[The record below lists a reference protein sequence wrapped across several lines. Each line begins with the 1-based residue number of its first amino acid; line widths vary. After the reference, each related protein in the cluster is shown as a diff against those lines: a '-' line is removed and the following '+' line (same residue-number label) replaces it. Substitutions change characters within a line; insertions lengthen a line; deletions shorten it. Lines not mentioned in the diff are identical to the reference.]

1 MTRKNSAVRARRSP
15 VRKFNPGTLQSDQ
28 EVVDQFVVRNREL
41 DTVLEILHGNIESPS
56 CQHVL
61 IVAPRGRGKT
71 MLLARAAAELR
82 TKDKFSRFLLPV
94 RFMEESHEIFDV
106 ADFWLETL
114 FHLARESAASHPELA
129 QELRETHADL
139 SGRWRERT
147 LGDHARAVVLN
158 VAERIDRKLV
168 LMVENL
174 QTLCGSVDED
184 FGWQLRAALQSESQI
199 MLLASATSRFEGL
212 EDAEEPFFE
221 LFRVMDLTPL
231 TTEECRRLWQ
241 TVSGDQV
248 SARDI
253 RPLEILTGGNPRLL
267 VVVASFSEH
276 RSLRTLMEELVRLID
291 EHTEYFRGHLE
302 VLAKSERRV
311 YISII
316 DLWQPSSTG
325 EIATRAR
332 MDVRVVSTM
341 LGRLI
346 DRGAVMPDRSM
357 GTKKRL
363 YSAAE
368 PLYSIYYKLRR
379 ERDEAAVVESLIRFM
394 VSFYDTSVL
403 YPFFNTLWSDV
414 KDSPSLLNGIDRALT
429 KRPVETDL
437 GSRMV
442 WDRLQRVSETAW
454 DYRGSEAQIRLREET
469 ESALR
474 GGEWMRAIELMD
486 QYVAAGWTYR
496 SKTSQEH
503 DLVCLAQL
511 RVDAHFGM
519 GDFEKVTAIA
529 SEILDQFRDSRD
541 TFILFRSAMILYRK
555 SAAHYELDDFRNATT
570 SAGEVVDWFG
580 EYNDPHFQQFVGA
593 ALLLTAEIKRK
604 LGEYETAVSM
614 LDKILDRF
622 RGEEAPEL
630 QRTIARALTQKAF
643 IARMELREDETAF
656 TALDEVIGRFRTT
669 KDIYI
674 KRLLIDS
681 FMNRAFM
688 RGSIGDFEGEIESY
702 DELIGLVGGAGES
715 DTEPHV
721 VPLALVF
728 KSMSLVETGR
738 MEEAGKACEELEEKL
753 DLLQGEL
760 KTGIESQTMCVRA
773 IAMMAH
779 GDTANAMDAF
789 RSGYALFPATHRV
802 PVGCMVRLAINF
814 IAVGASER
822 ELAEI
827 LSRDRTKAR
836 ALGPLIVALR
846 LRAGES
852 VRAPAEVLKVAADIR
867 KRIEDKVLATVRL
880 NPQRQYP
887 KVCGMVRRLPG

>member
-1 MTRKNSAVRARRSP
+1 MTRKNPGARP
-15 VRKFNPGTLQSDQ
+15 PGNLVRKFNPGMLQSDQ

-158 VAERIDRKLV
+158 AAERIDRKLV

-174 QTLCGSVDED
+174 QTLCGSVDDD
-184 FGWQLRAALQSESQI
+184 FGWQLRAALQSEPQI
-199 MLLASATSRFEGL
+199 MMLASATSRFEGL

-221 LFRVMDLTPL
+221 LFRVIDLTPL

-267 VVVASFSEH
+267 VVAAGFAEH
-276 RSLRTLMEELVRLID
+276 RSLRALMEELVRLID

-302 VLAKSERRV
+302 ALPKSERRV
-311 YISII
+311 YIAIM

-325 EIATRAR
+325 EIAERAR

-341 LGRLI
+341 LGRLV
-346 DRGAVMPDRSM
+346 DRGVVMPDRSI

-368 PLYSIYYKLRR
+368 PLYTIYYKLRR

-394 VSFYDTSVL
+394 VAFYDTSVL
-403 YPFFNTLWSDV
+403 YPVFDRLWSEV

-437 GSRMV
+437 GSRMI
-442 WDRLQRVSETAW
+442 WDLLQGVSE
-454 DYRGSEAQIRLREET
+454 
-469 ESALR
+469 
-474 GGEWMRAIELMD
+474 
-486 QYVAAGWTYR
+486 
-496 SKTSQEH
+496 
-503 DLVCLAQL
+503 
-511 RVDAHFGM
+511 
-519 GDFEKVTAIA
+519 
-529 SEILDQFRDSRD
+529 
-541 TFILFRSAMILYRK
+541 
-555 SAAHYELDDFRNATT
+555 
-570 SAGEVVDWFG
+570 
-580 EYNDPHFQQFVGA
+580 
-593 ALLLTAEIKRK
+593 
-604 LGEYETAVSM
+604 
-614 LDKILDRF
+614 
-622 RGEEAPEL
+622 
-630 QRTIARALTQKAF
+630 
-643 IARMELREDETAF
+643 
-656 TALDEVIGRFRTT
+656 
-669 KDIYI
+669 
-674 KRLLIDS
+674 
-681 FMNRAFM
+681 
-688 RGSIGDFEGEIESY
+688 
-702 DELIGLVGGAGES
+702 DELIGVVGDTGEG
-715 DTEPHV
+715 DTGPHV
-721 VPLALVF
+721 VPLALAF
-728 KSMSLVETGR
+728 KSMSLVEIGR
-738 MEEAGKACEELEEKL
+738 MEEAEKTCEELEEKL
-753 DLLQGEL
+753 GKLQGEL
-760 KTGIESQTMCVRA
+760 KAGVESQTMCVRA
-773 IAMMAH
+773 IAMMA
-779 GDTANAMDAF
+779 GGETAAAMGAF

-836 ALGPLIVALR
+836 VLGPLILALR
-846 LRAGES
+846 QRAGEA
-852 VRAPAEVLKVAADIR
+852 VRAPFGSDGGGGGYSQADNHTP
-867 KRIEDKVLATVRL
+867 IEDKAVKRILRFART
-880 NPQRQYP
+880 P
-887 KVCGMVRRLPG
+887 

>member
-1 MTRKNSAVRARRSP
+1 MTRKNPGARPRGNL
-15 VRKFNPGTLQSDQ
+15 VRKFNPGMFQSDQ
-28 EVVDQFVVRNREL
+28 KVVDQFVVRNREL

-114 FHLARESAASHPELA
+114 FHLARESATSHPELA

-158 VAERIDRKLV
+158 AAERIDRKLV

-174 QTLCGSVDED
+174 QTLCGSVDDD
-184 FGWQLRAALQSESQI
+184 FGWQLRAALQSEPQI
-199 MLLASATSRFEGL
+199 MMLASATSRFEGL

-221 LFRVMDLTPL
+221 LFRVIDLTPL

-276 RSLRTLMEELVRLID
+276 RSLRALMEELVRLID

-302 VLAKSERRV
+302 VLPKSERRV
-311 YISII
+311 YIAIM

-332 MDVRVVSTM
+332 MDVRIVSTM

-346 DRGAVMPDRSM
+346 DRGVVMPDPSTGR
-357 GTKKRL
+357 KKRL

-394 VSFYDTSVL
+394 VSFYDISVL
-403 YPFFNTLWSDV
+403 YPVFDRLWSEV

-437 GSRMV
+437 DSRMV
-442 WDRLQRVSETAW
+442 WDRLQRVSETAS
-454 DYRGSEAQIRLREET
+454 DYRGSEAQIRLREEI

-474 GGEWMRAIELMD
+474 VGEWMRVIELID
-486 QYVAAGWTYR
+486 QYVAEGWTYR

-503 DLVCLAQL
+503 DLVILAQL
-511 RVDAHFGM
+511 RVNAYFGM
-519 GDFEKVTAIA
+519 GDFEKVIAIG
-529 SEILDQFRDSRD
+529 SEILSRFRDSRD

-555 SAAHYELDDFRNATT
+555 SAAQVEIGDLRNAIT
-570 SAGEVVDWFG
+570 SAGELVDWFG
-580 EYNDPHFQQFVGA
+580 EYNDSQFQQFVGA
-593 ALLLTAEIKRK
+593 ALLLMAETKKK

-614 LDKILDRF
+614 FDNILDRY
-622 RGEEAPEL
+622 RDEEAAEL
-630 QRTIARALTQKAF
+630 QRTIAKALVAKAS
-643 IARMELREDETAF
+643 IARTQFSDHETAF
-656 TALDEVIGRFRTT
+656 AAFDEVIGRFRTT
-669 KDIYI
+669 NDTYI
-674 KRLLIDS
+674 KRLVASAL
-681 FMNRAFM
+681 MNRAFM
-688 RGSIGDFEGEIESY
+688 KGESGEFEGEIESY
-702 DELIGLVGGAGES
+702 DKLIALLGDAREGEME
-715 DTEPHV
+715 TFV
-721 VPLALVF
+721 ALALSF
-728 KSMSLVETGR
+728 KSMSLVEIGR
-738 MEEAGKACEELEEKL
+738 MEEADKACKALQEKL
-753 DLLQGEL
+753 GKLRGEFKASL
-760 KTGIESQTMCVRA
+760 GWQPEGVSA
-773 IAMMAH
+773 IAMMA
-779 GDTANAMDAF
+779 GRNTAAALDAF
-789 RSGYALFPATHRV
+789 SSAWASFPGDDRLAL
-802 PVGCMVRLAINF
+802 GCMVRLAINF

-822 ELAEI
+822 KLVEI
-827 LSRDRTKAR
+827 LSKDRTKAR
-836 ALGPLIVALR
+836 VLGPLIVALR
-846 LRAGES
+846 QRAGEA
-852 VRAPAEVLKVAADIR
+852 VRAPVQVLEVAADIR
-867 KRIEDKVLATVRL
+867 KRISASELKIRPSRAVYVLPEHHGDV
-880 NPQRQYP
+880 PS
-887 KVCGMVRRLPG
+887 

>member
-158 VAERIDRKLV
+158 AAERIDRKLV

-174 QTLCGSVDED
+174 QTLCGSVDDD
-184 FGWQLRAALQSESQI
+184 FGWQLRASLQSEPQI
-199 MLLASATSRFEGL
+199 MMLASATSRFEGL

-221 LFRVMDLTPL
+221 LFRVIDLTPL

-241 TVSGDQV
+241 TVSGDRV
-248 SARDI
+248 SVQDV

-276 RSLRTLMEELVRLID
+276 RSLRALMEELVRLID

-302 VLAKSERRV
+302 VLPKSERRV
-311 YISII
+311 YIAII
-316 DLWQPSSTG
+316 DLWQPSSNG
-325 EIATRAR
+325 EIAERAR

-346 DRGAVMPDRSM
+346 DRGVVMPDPSTGR
-357 GTKKRL
+357 KKRL

-368 PLYSIYYKLRR
+368 PLYTIYYKLRR

-394 VSFYDTSVL
+394 VAFYDTSVL
-403 YPFFNTLWSDV
+403 YPVFDTLWSDV
-414 KDSPSLLNGIDRALT
+414 KESPSLLNGIDRALT

-437 GSRMV
+437 DSRMV

-454 DYRGSEAQIRLREET
+454 DYRGPEAQIRLREEI

-474 GGEWMRAIELMD
+474 VGEWMRAIELID
-486 QYVAAGWTYR
+486 QYVAEGWTYR

-503 DLVCLAQL
+503 DLVILAQL
-511 RVDAHFGM
+511 RVKAYFGM

-529 SEILDQFRDSRD
+529 SEILDRLRDSRD
-541 TFILFRSAMILYRK
+541 TSILIRSALILYRK
-555 SAAHYELDDFRNATT
+555 SASHFELGDFPKAIA
-570 SAGEVVDWFG
+570 SAGELVDWFG
-580 EYNDPHFQQFVGA
+580 KYNHPQFQQFVGA
-593 ALLLTAEIKRK
+593 GLLLTAEIKKK
-604 LGEYETAVSM
+604 LGEYEAAIS
-614 LDKILDRF
+614 LFDNILDRF
-622 RGEEAPEL
+622 RGHEAAEL
-630 QRTIARALTQKAF
+630 QGIIARALTQKAF
-643 IARMELREDETAF
+643 IARMQLGDDETAF
-656 TALDEVIGRFRTT
+656 AALDEVIGDFRTT
-669 KDIYI
+669 TDIHI
-674 KRLLIDS
+674 KRSVIDA

-688 RGSIGDFEGEIESY
+688 KGSMDDFAGEIESY
-702 DELIGLVGGAGES
+702 DELIGVVGDTGES
-715 DTEPHV
+715 NTEPHV

-738 MEEAGKACEELEEKL
+738 MEEADKTCEELEEKL
-753 DLLQGEL
+753 GKLQGKL
-760 KTGIESQTMCVRA
+760 KAGVESQTMCVRA
-773 IAMMAH
+773 IAMMAR
-779 GDTANAMDAF
+779 GETAAAVGAF
-789 RSGYALFPATHRV
+789 RSAYALFPATHRV
-802 PVGCMVRLAINF
+802 PVGCMVRLAISF

-836 ALGPLIVALR
+836 ALEPLIVALR
-846 LRAGES
+846 QRAGEA
-852 VRAPAEVLKVAADIR
+852 VRAPVQVLEVAADIR
-867 KRIEDKVLATVRL
+867 KRISESELKIRPSKAF
-880 NPQRQYP
+880 
-887 KVCGMVRRLPG
+887 

>member
-1 MTRKNSAVRARRSP
+1 MTRKNSAVRSRRSP

-158 VAERIDRKLV
+158 AAERIDRKLV

-174 QTLCGSVDED
+174 QTLCGSVDDD
-184 FGWQLRAALQSESQI
+184 FGWQLRASLQSEPQI
-199 MLLASATSRFEGL
+199 MMLASATSRFEGL

-221 LFRVMDLTPL
+221 LFRVIDLTPL

-276 RSLRTLMEELVRLID
+276 RSLRALMEELVRLID

-302 VLAKSERRV
+302 VLPKSERRV
-311 YISII
+311 YIAII
-316 DLWQPSSTG
+316 DLWQPSSNG

-346 DRGAVMPDRSM
+346 DRGVVTPDPSTGR
-357 GTKKRL
+357 KKRL

-379 ERDEAAVVESLIRFM
+379 ERDEAAVVESLIQFM
-394 VSFYDTSVL
+394 VSFYDISVL
-403 YPFFNTLWSDV
+403 YPVFDRLWSDV

-442 WDRLQRVSETAW
+442 WDRLQDVSEKVW
-454 DYRGSEAQIRLREET
+454 NNRRLEAQIRLQEET
-469 ESALR
+469 EAAFR
-474 GGEWMRAIELMD
+474 DGEWMRVIELVD
-486 QYVAAGWTYR
+486 RYVAEGWTRR
-496 SKTSQEH
+496 SKSLQDH
-503 DLVCLAQL
+503 DEVYFAHL
-511 RVDAHFGM
+511 RVDAYFGL
-519 GDFEKVTAIA
+519 GEFEKVIAIG
-529 SEILDQFRDSRD
+529 SEILDRFRDSRD
-541 TFILFRSAMILYRK
+541 VFILFRSAMILYRK
-555 SAAHYELDDFRNATT
+555 SAAQVELGDLRNAII
-570 SAGEVVDWFG
+570 SAAELVDRFG
-580 EYNDPHFQQFVGA
+580 EYKDSEAQQLVGA
-593 ALLLTAEIKRK
+593 ALLLVAETQEK
-604 LGEYETAVSM
+604 LGAYEAAVSLFDDILDRYRSEEAAELQKIVAKALVAKASIAREQLSDYETA
-614 LDKILDRF
+614 F
-622 RGEEAPEL
+622 A
-630 QRTIARALTQKAF
+630 AF
-643 IARMELREDETAF
+643 
-656 TALDEVIGRFRTT
+656 DEVIGRFRTT
-669 KDIYI
+669 NDTYI
-674 KRLLIDS
+674 KRLVASAL
-681 FMNRAFM
+681 MNRAFM
-688 RGSIGDFEGEIESY
+688 KGESGEFEGEIESY
-702 DELIGLVGGAGES
+702 DKLIVLLGDAREGEME
-715 DTEPHV
+715 TFV
-721 VPLALVF
+721 ALALSF
-728 KSMSLVETGR
+728 KSMSLVEIGR
-738 MEEAGKACEELEEKL
+738 MEEADKACKALQERLGKL
-753 DLLQGEL
+753 RGEFKASL
-760 KTGIESQTMCVRA
+760 GWQPEGVSA
-773 IAMMAH
+773 IAMMARRETVAAV
-779 GDTANAMDAF
+779 GAF
-789 RSGYALFPATHRV
+789 RSAWASFPGDDRLAL
-802 PVGCMVRLAINF
+802 GCMVRLAINF
-814 IAVGASER
+814 VAAGASER
-822 ELAEI
+822 ELVEI
-827 LSRDRTKAR
+827 LSRDRTKVR

-846 LRAGES
+846 QRAGEA
-852 VRAPAEVLKVAADIR
+852 VRAPVQVLEVAADIR
-867 KRIEDKVLATVRL
+867 KRISASELKIRPSRAIYVLPEHHGDV
-880 NPQRQYP
+880 PS
-887 KVCGMVRRLPG
+887 CSE

>member
-1 MTRKNSAVRARRSP
+1 MTRKNPGARPRRSL

-41 DTVLEILHGNIESPS
+41 DSVLEILHGNIESPS
-56 CQHVL
+56 CQHVMV
-61 IVAPRGRGKT
+61 VAPRGRGKT

-82 TKDKFSRFLLPV
+82 TKGKFSRFLLPV

-139 SGRWRERT
+139 SGCWRERA
-147 LGDHARAVVLN
+147 LGDRARAVVLN
-158 VAERIDRKLV
+158 AAERIGRKLV

-174 QTLCGSVDED
+174 QTLCGSVDDD

-199 MLLASATSRFEGL
+199 MMLASATSRFEGL

-231 TTEECRRLWQ
+231 TTEECRLMWQ
-241 TVSGDQV
+241 AVSGDRV
-248 SARDI
+248 SVQDV

-267 VVVASFSEH
+267 VVVAGFSEH
-276 RSLRTLMEELVRLID
+276 RSLRALMEELVRLID

-302 VLAKSERRV
+302 ALPKSERRV
-311 YISII
+311 YIAIM

-346 DRGAVMPDRSM
+346 DRGVVVADRWTGS
-357 GTKKRL
+357 KKRL
-363 YSAAE
+363 YCAAE

-394 VSFYDTSVL
+394 VAFYDTSVL
-403 YPFFNTLWSDV
+403 YPVFDTLWSDV

-437 GSRMV
+437 DSRMV

-454 DYRGSEAQIRLREET
+454 DYRGPEAQIRLREEI

-474 GGEWMRAIELMD
+474 VGEWMRAIELID
-486 QYVAAGWTYR
+486 QYVAEGWTYR

-503 DLVCLAQL
+503 DLVILAQL
-511 RVDAHFGM
+511 RVKAYFGM
-519 GDFEKVTAIA
+519 GDFEKVTAIGA
-529 SEILDQFRDSRD
+529 EILERFRDSRD
-541 TFILFRSAMILYRK
+541 TFILFRSARILYRK
-555 SAAHYELDDFRNATT
+555 SAAHLELFDFPNAIR
-570 SAGEVVDWFG
+570 SAGELVDWFG
-580 EYNDPHFQQFVGA
+580 EYNDPQFQQTVGA
-593 ALLLTAEIKRK
+593 ALLLTAETRKK

-614 LDKILDRF
+614 FDNILDRY
-622 RGEEAPEL
+622 RGEEAAEL
-630 QRTIARALTQKAF
+630 QKIIARALTEKAF
-643 IARMELREDETAF
+643 IARMELRDDETAF
-656 TALDEVIGRFRTT
+656 AALDEVIGDFRTT
-669 KDIYI
+669 TDIHI
-674 KRLLIDS
+674 KRLVIDA

-688 RGSIGDFEGEIESY
+688 KGAMDDFAGEIESY

-738 MEEAGKACEELEEKL
+738 MEEADKACEELEEKL
-753 DLLQGEL
+753 DRLQGQL
-760 KTGIESQTMCVRA
+760 KAGIESQRRCVRA
-773 IAMMAH
+773 IAMMAR
-779 GDTANAMDAF
+779 GETAKAMDAF

-814 IAVGASER
+814 IAAGASER

-827 LSRDRTKAR
+827 LSGDRTKAQV
-836 ALGPLIVALR
+836 LGPLIVVLR
-846 LRAGES
+846 QRAGEA
-852 VRAPAEVLKVAADIR
+852 VRAPVQVLEVAADIR
-867 KRIEDKVLATVRL
+867 KRISASELKIRPSRAVYVLPEHHGDV
-880 NPQRQYP
+880 PS
-887 KVCGMVRRLPG
+887 